1 MEVGGLLRL
10 TAIKMMMNPIESV
23 EMKQGPSPSSQMLD
37 RGVMGAVGVD
47 AVH

>member
-1 MEVGGLLRL
+1 MKVGGLLRL
-10 TAIKMMMNPIESV
+10 TATKMMNPIGSV